1 MHSIT
6 FSTPILRTMLSAFGR
21 GSEEMNLVDPY
32 QNNVVVM
39 LNTNDLNSVNKHE
52 CMTTTRK
59 NKVA

>member
-1 MHSIT
+1 
-6 FSTPILRTMLSAFGR
+6 MLSAFGR